1 LHLNEPAK
9 QICLNIYNNLLK
21 EKEADSEAGAMSETV
36 LKLAAR
42 LTGIPY
48 TTMVKLVREGIVKRR
63 LDAGKSI
70 KLNPAMAKLL
80 GDTVYEDYKRNEIPT
95 IETINKKIFEINFD
109 LTGDKEMVKKNL
121 GLNSRPLT
129 SERQ

>member
-1 LHLNEPAK
+1 
-9 QICLNIYNNLLK
+9 
-21 EKEADSEAGAMSETV
+21 
-36 LKLAAR
+36 
-42 LTGIPY
+42 
-48 TTMVKLVREGIVKRR
+48 MVKLVREGIVKRR

-70 KLNPAMAKLL
+70 KLNPATAKLL
-80 GDTVYEDYKRNEIPT
+80 RVTVYEDYKRNEIPT